1 MKSEGRHW
9 IILVL
14 VALAIV
20 FNHGQALAQ
29 PLSTLNDWQQ
39 KYHYPAG
46 SYQYPGDKI
55 IRVNAVGFVGNDM
68 VFDVVVEV
76 DEKHIA
82 GKDGIERPDSLW
94 NQLEHLRVI
103 VLAFDAN
110 DKVLFPLFNP
120 TTEKGASLRP
130 EIGVRKTVR
139 TKLPLKAGVQL
150 KDVATYLVAVYE
162 IGLNQGAW
170 VNFSD
175 QIDPDKVHERFI
187 SRSITLLYKEE
198 ADEILGHG
206 NFKYAYIQRNKEP
219 SIKGSMVS
227 IVNENSIPIKVLCM
241 DIQIDQPIEIKTGSN
256 NHERIGYS
264 GEDIL
269 NGWLATS
276 EWKRDYLR
284 ITINYFKQYNY

>member
-1 MKSEGRHW
+1 MKSEGIHG
-9 IILVL
+9 IILGL

-20 FNHGQALAQ
+20 FTHGQALTQ
-29 PLSTLNDWQQ
+29 PLSTLGEWQQ
-39 KYHYPAG
+39 KYDYPAG

-55 IRVNAVGFVGNDM
+55 IRANAVFFVGNDM
-68 VFDVVVEV
+68 VFDVEVEV

-82 GKDGIERPDSLW
+82 GTDGIERPDSPG
-94 NQLEHLRVI
+94 NQLEHLMVI

-120 TTEKGASLRP
+120 TTDYGAVFRP
-130 EIGVRKTVR
+130 KIGVRTKVT
-139 TKLPLKAGVQL
+139 TKLPLNKGVQL

-170 VNFSD
+170 VIFSNL
-175 QIDPDKVHERFI
+175 IDPDKVHERFK
-187 SRSITLLYKEE
+187 SRSIKLLYKEE

-206 NFKYAYIQRNKEP
+206 NFKYAYIQSNTEQ
-219 SIKGSMVS
+219 STKGSIVS
-227 IVNENSIPIKVLCM
+227 IVNANSIPIKVLCM

-276 EWKRDYLR
+276 EWKRDYLM
-284 ITINYFKQYNY
+284 ITINYFKQYY